1 MNFSFIRKKILFKG
15 KNMNQN
21 EKTKWII
28 AISDTC
34 NDEINVSFSTIE

>member
-1 MNFSFIRKKILFKG
+1 
-15 KNMNQN
+15 MNQN

-34 NDEINVSFSTIE
+34 NDEINVSFSIIE

>member
-1 MNFSFIRKKILFKG
+1 
-15 KNMNQN
+15 MNQK

>member
-1 MNFSFIRKKILFKG
+1 
-15 KNMNQN
+15 MNQN

-34 NDEINVSFSTIE
+34 NDEINVRPEAGRGRVCPVRGQR

>member
-1 MNFSFIRKKILFKG
+1 
-15 KNMNQN
+15 MNQN

-34 NDEINVSFSTIE
+34 NDEINVRFSTIE

>member
-1 MNFSFIRKKILFKG
+1 
-15 KNMNQN
+15 MNQN

-34 NDEINVSFSTIE
+34 NDEINVSFSTIQ

>member
-1 MNFSFIRKKILFKG
+1 
-15 KNMNQN
+15 MNQN

-28 AISDTC
+28 AIGDTC

>member
-1 MNFSFIRKKILFKG
+1 MKKK
-15 KNMNQN
+15 K
-21 EKTKWII
+21 KTKWII

>member
-1 MNFSFIRKKILFKG
+1 
-15 KNMNQN
+15 MNQN

-28 AISDTC
+28 AICDTC